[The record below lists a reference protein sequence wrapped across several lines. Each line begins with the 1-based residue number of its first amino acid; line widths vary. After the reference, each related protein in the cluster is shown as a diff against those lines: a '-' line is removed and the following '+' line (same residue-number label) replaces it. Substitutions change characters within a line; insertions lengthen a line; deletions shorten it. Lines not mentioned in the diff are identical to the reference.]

1 MLGMLSSQKAPSLV
15 AAVLLAVMGLLGMH
29 QEQALMVSGT
39 WSSGEDVTSRLAER
53 EATLNLRSEAEALLL
68 SFTRAQMT
76 RFYWGEFASSLDE
89 LGLNVGEPL
98 IAHVQRSKNLTM
110 LWLAPQHG
118 EEAYLAIV
126 RRDSSGTRLERL
138 HCRGNVSRLKK
149 PFLGSC
155 PDGWSA
161 FLPLKN
167 I

>member
-1 MLGMLSSQKAPSLV
+1 MLSSQKAPSLV

-98 IAHVQRSKNLTM
+98 VAHVQRSKNIAM
-110 LWLAPQHG
+110 LWLAPRHG

-126 RRDSSGTRLERL
+126 HLDGSGTRFKRR
-138 HCRGNVSRLKK
+138 HCRGNVSQLKQS
-149 PFLGSC
+149 FS
-155 PDGWSA
+155 
-161 FLPLKN
+161 
-167 I
+167 